1 MYTTTDAIRVLLG
14 NSYEACQSPSL
25 RLNKYLSL
33 DSGNEKQR
41 TQEINQIVSCC
52 NKYAKQP
59 PLERK
64 FTRALSLVARLA
76 GNLIVN
82 QAGGILENAGLC
94 LDPLQGYPY
103 IPGSAVK
110 GVAQNAAWL
119 EWKDNPSAELALR
132 IARVFGYPTQ
142 HRDLDL
148 VLEKVLP
155 PKMNAL
161 AGSVSFL
168 AAVPCSVDGEKPM
181 LDTDICTSHHPNYYQ
196 GKQKQAY
203 DDESPIPLVFPVVQA
218 GATFLFQ
225 MVPLLRADEEI
236 CQDARRWLIDA
247 ICNCGMGAKTAAGY
261 GWFSF
266 DEQSSEQWLQMVK
279 ERINKKRAERIELQ
293 NQQRALEEK
302 RLKDE
307 RVAHERAAEKARQ
320 ETMTP
325 EEILN
330 EKIKQMSGEQFFT
343 RIGQF
348 CQTGRL
354 AVAPDEKAALLRAL
368 KEPRHEVWEQ
378 IRVMKKGKNTPNWP
392 QIVNEIFTLHKQL
405 YNGEKMS

>member
-33 DSGNEKQR
+33 DAGNDKQR
-41 TQEINQIVSCC
+41 TQEINQIVTCC

-64 FTRALSLVARLA
+64 FARVVSLVARLE

-94 LDPLQGYPY
+94 LDPLRGYPY

-110 GVAQNAAWL
+110 GVAQHAAWL
-119 EWKDNPSAELALR
+119 EWHDNPDSELALR

-203 DDESPIPLVFPVVQA
+203 DDESPIPLVFPVVHA

-236 CQDARRWLIDA
+236 CKDARHWLIEA
-247 ICNCGMGAKTAAGY
+247 ISTQGMGAKTAAGY

-266 DEQSSEQWLQMVK
+266 EEHQSEQWLQK
-279 ERINKKRAERIELQ
+279 ITERINRKRDDRTEQQ
-293 NQQRALEEK
+293 NQYRLLAEQK
-302 RLKDE
+302 LKDE
-307 RVAHERAAEKARQ
+307 RVAHERAAEKVRLA
-320 ETMTP
+320 TMTP
-325 EEILN
+325 EEILD

-348 CQTGRL
+348 CQIGRL

-368 KEPRHEVWEQ
+368 KGRQHEVWEQ

-392 QIVNEIFTLHKQL
+392 QIINEIFTLHKQL